1 MLRNSKSIKVNLIL
15 QEIATLRKCLDEVS
29 HHVESLCDPAIV
41 VISQKLD
48 DRLNQY
54 IKLQTKPLSEL

>member
-1 MLRNSKSIKVNLIL
+1 MLCNLKSIKVNLIL
-15 QEIATLRKCLDEVS
+15 REIATLRKCLSEAS
-29 HHVESLCDPAIV
+29 FHVESLCDPAIV
-41 VISQKLD
+41 LISQKLD